1 MSAKQLFA
9 GIGTAAVF
17 AAAIVGATFLAS
29 PNLSA
34 DDEHSAND
42 KGRIEVGL
50 QVAPVPLTY
59 DKHDRDMVGLGSYLV
74 NVNIG
79 CNGCHSAGPTT
90 DTRQGIIL
98 IRGLVH
104 LRRRRL

>member
-17 AAAIVGATFLAS
+17 ATAIVGATFLAS

-50 QVAPVPLTY
+50 QVAPV
-59 DKHDRDMVGLGSYLV
+59 
-74 NVNIG
+74 
-79 CNGCHSAGPTT
+79 HSPTT
-90 DTRQGIIL
+90 NTTGTWLDSAATWSTL
-98 IRGLVH
+98 ISGATVVTAPGRRPMRG
-104 LRRRRL
+104 RA